1 MDINASL
8 KQNFDQA
15 RNALDLNGLND
26 IRQQSRSSDGE
37 AKKEALTEA
46 AQQFEA
52 IFMKMLLASMRKAQE
67 VLESDSPFNSQSTKF
82 YRDMHDQQ
90 MAVELSSNGSLG
102 LTDLIVRQL
111 GGDDGSFKP
120 SSVLRN
126 DGNLSTVA
134 SVNTVSGSAD
144 TNENDSVDSHSQKN
158 AARENSLIEKMLA
171 DQSQRQ
177 SHVEIPFA
185 ANSTLSASIGNQSV
199 ASQINSAMNQYLQAE
214 KTKGVTKK
222 LSMDPTNDQSVNN
235 SAPLSAQHFNE
246 PKDFVTALIEPAQKV
261 QDELGVPFAVVIAQ
275 AALETG
281 WGQKIIKHQNGD
293 SSNNLFNIKADSRWA
308 GDKITKDTLEFEQG
322 AMVKKS
328 EPFRT
333 YQTIADSINDY
344 INFLSTSER
353 YEEALQDSSNVEHF
367 LQGLQKAGYATDP
380 QYAEKIQSTL
390 KTVTNL
396 LAK

>member
-1 MDINASL
+1 MDINSSL
-8 KQNFDQA
+8 KQNYDQA

-26 IRQQSRSSDGE
+26 IREQSRAGDGE
-37 AKKEALTEA
+37 AKKAALTEA

-52 IFMKMLLASMRKAQE
+52 IFMKMLLSSMRKAQE
-67 VLESDSPFNSQSTKF
+67 VLESDSPFNSESTKF

-111 GGDDGSFKP
+111 GGDDGTFKP

-126 DGNLSTVA
+126 DGNLKVTDSANSTLDKT
-134 SVNTVSGSAD
+134 SE
-144 TNENDSVDSHSQKN
+144 TNKDNQH
-158 AARENSLIEKMLA
+158 NSLIEKMLA
-171 DQSQRQ
+171 DKNQIKPDID
-177 SHVEIPFA
+177 IPFA
-185 ANSTLSASIGNQSV
+185 GNYQAQHIVSNQMNSA
-199 ASQINSAMNQYLQAE
+199 ASQFIIRDVD
-214 KTKGVTKK
+214 KR
-222 LSMDPTNDQSVNN
+222 TNKVSVQSESVNN
-235 SAPLSAQHFNE
+235 SAALSNHSFDE

-261 QDELGVPFAVVIAQ
+261 QKTLGVPFEVVIAQ

-281 WGQKIIKHQNGD
+281 WGQKMIKDQDGG

-322 AMVKKS
+322 AMIKKS

-333 YQTIADSINDY
+333 YQSLTDSVDDY

-353 YEEALQDSSNVEHF
+353 YQDALQDSGNVEHF

-380 QYAEKIQSTL
+380 QYADKILGTL

>member
-1 MDINASL
+1 MDINSSQ

-26 IRQQSRSSDGE
+26 IRQQSRAGDGE
-37 AKKEALTEA
+37 AKKEALQEA

-52 IFMKMLLASMRKAQE
+52 IFMKMLLSSMRKAQE

-111 GGDDGSFKP
+111 GGDSGNFKP

-126 DGNLSTVA
+126 DGNLTVTE
-134 SVNTVSGSAD
+134 SVNASDDKVSKAKKD
-144 TNENDSVDSHSQKN
+144 NQH
-158 AARENSLIEKMLA
+158 NSLIEKMLA
-171 DQSQRQ
+171 DKSKIKPDID
-177 SHVEIPFA
+177 IPFA
-185 ANSTLSASIGNQSV
+185 GSYQAQNITSNQVSNAASQFVIRDVDKRTNKVNNQS
-199 ASQINSAMNQYLQAE
+199 
-214 KTKGVTKK
+214 
-222 LSMDPTNDQSVNN
+222 QSVNN
-235 SAPLSAQHFNE
+235 SAPLSNHNFNE

-261 QDELGVPFAVVIAQ
+261 QKTLGVPFQVVIAQ

-281 WGQKIIKHQNGD
+281 WGQKMIKDKEGA

-322 AMVKKS
+322 AMIKKS

-333 YQTIADSINDY
+333 YQSLSDSVDDY

-353 YEEALQDSSNVEHF
+353 YQEALQDSGNVEHF

-380 QYAEKIQSTL
+380 QYADKILGTL

>member
-1 MDINASL
+1 MDINSSL

-15 RNALDLNGLND
+15 RNALDLNGLNA
-26 IRQQSRSSDGE
+26 IRQQSRETDGE
-37 AKKEALTEA
+37 AKQEALKEA

-52 IFMKMLLASMRKAQE
+52 IFMKMLLSSMRKAQE

-111 GGDDGSFKP
+111 GGDNGKFKP

-126 DGNLSTVA
+126 DGNLSTT
-134 SVNTVSGSAD
+134 NTNNTA
-144 TNENDSVDSHSQKN
+144 ENLEKEKQH
-158 AARENSLIEKMLA
+158 NSLIEKMLI
-171 DQSQRQ
+171 DNSQIKPDID
-177 SHVEIPFA
+177 IPFA
-185 ANSTLSASIGNQSV
+185 GNFQV
-199 ASQINSAMNQYLQAE
+199 NNNVGSQISSVSSLSIKDLNKEVDKRTS
-214 KTKGVTKK
+214 KDITK
-222 LSMDPTNDQSVNN
+222 SQSVNN
-235 SAPLSAQHFNE
+235 LAPLSAQSFDK

-261 QDELGVPFAVVIAQ
+261 QKTLGVPFEVVIAQ

-281 WGQKIIKHQNGD
+281 WGQKIIKDDDGG
-293 SSNNLFNIKADSRWA
+293 SSNNLFNIKADSRWS
-308 GDKITKDTLEFEQG
+308 GEKITKDTLEFEQG

-333 YQTIADSINDY
+333 YQSINDSVDDY
-344 INFLSTSER
+344 INFLSTNER
-353 YEEALQDSSNVEHF
+353 YQDALQDSGNVERF

-380 QYAEKIQSTL
+380 QYADKILGTL
-390 KTVTNL
+390 KTVTSL
-396 LAK
+396 IAK

>member
-1 MDINASL
+1 MDINSSL
-8 KQNFDQA
+8 KQNYDQA

-26 IRQQSRSSDGE
+26 IREQSRAGDGE
-37 AKKEALTEA
+37 AKKAALTEA

-52 IFMKMLLASMRKAQE
+52 IFMKMLLSSMRKAQE
-67 VLESDSPFNSQSTKF
+67 VLESDSPFNSESTKF

-126 DGNLSTVA
+126 DGNLKVTDSANSTLDKT
-134 SVNTVSGSAD
+134 SE
-144 TNENDSVDSHSQKN
+144 TNKDNQH
-158 AARENSLIEKMLA
+158 NSLIEKMLA
-171 DQSQRQ
+171 DKNQIKPDID
-177 SHVEIPFA
+177 IPFA
-185 ANSTLSASIGNQSV
+185 GNYQAQHIVSNQMNSA
-199 ASQINSAMNQYLQAE
+199 ASQFIIRDVD
-214 KTKGVTKK
+214 KR
-222 LSMDPTNDQSVNN
+222 TNKVSVQSESVNN
-235 SAPLSAQHFNE
+235 SAALSNHSFDE

-261 QDELGVPFAVVIAQ
+261 QKTLGVPFEVVIAQ

-281 WGQKIIKHQNGD
+281 WGQKMIKDQDGG

-322 AMVKKS
+322 TMIKKS

-333 YQTIADSINDY
+333 YQSLTDSVDDY

-353 YEEALQDSSNVEHF
+353 YQDALQDSGNVEHF

-380 QYAEKIQSTL
+380 QYADKILGTL

>member
-1 MDINASL
+1 MDINSSH
-8 KQNFDQA
+8 KQNYDQA

-26 IRQQSRSSDGE
+26 IREQSRAGNSEG
-37 AKKEALTEA
+37 KKEALKEA

-52 IFMKMLLASMRKAQE
+52 IFMKMLLSSMRKAQE
-67 VLESDSPFNSQSTKF
+67 VLESDSPFNSESTKF

-111 GGDDGSFKP
+111 GGDDGTFKP

-126 DGNLSTVA
+126 DGNLPVTDSANSTDNKA
-134 SVNTVSGSAD
+134 NK
-144 TNENDSVDSHSQKN
+144 DSQH
-158 AARENSLIEKMLA
+158 NSLIEKMLA
-171 DQSQRQ
+171 DKNQIKPDID
-177 SHVEIPFA
+177 IPFA
-185 ANSTLSASIGNQSV
+185 GSYQPQHNINNQVNSA
-199 ASQINSAMNQYLQAE
+199 ASQFIIRDVD
-214 KTKGVTKK
+214 KR
-222 LSMDPTNDQSVNN
+222 TNKVSGQSESVNN
-235 SAPLSAQHFNE
+235 SATISNHSFDE

-261 QDELGVPFAVVIAQ
+261 QKTLGVPFEVVIAQ

-281 WGQKIIKHQNGD
+281 WGQKMIKDQDGG

-322 AMVKKS
+322 AMIKKS

-333 YQTIADSINDY
+333 YQSLTDSVDDY

-353 YEEALQDSSNVEHF
+353 YQDALQDSGNVEHF

-380 QYAEKIQSTL
+380 QYADKILGTL

>member
-1 MDINASL
+1 MDINSSL
-8 KQNFDQA
+8 KQNYDQA

-26 IRQQSRSSDGE
+26 IREQSRAGDGE
-37 AKKEALTEA
+37 AKKAALTEA

-52 IFMKMLLASMRKAQE
+52 IFMKMLLSSMRKAQE
-67 VLESDSPFNSQSTKF
+67 VLESDSPFNSESTKF

-111 GGDDGSFKP
+111 GGDDGTFKP

-126 DGNLSTVA
+126 DGNLKVTDSASSTLDKT
-134 SVNTVSGSAD
+134 SE
-144 TNENDSVDSHSQKN
+144 TNKDNQH
-158 AARENSLIEKMLA
+158 NSLIEKMLA
-171 DQSQRQ
+171 DKNQIKPDID
-177 SHVEIPFA
+177 IPFA
-185 ANSTLSASIGNQSV
+185 GNYQAQHIVSNQMNSA
-199 ASQINSAMNQYLQAE
+199 ASQFIIRDVD
-214 KTKGVTKK
+214 KR
-222 LSMDPTNDQSVNN
+222 TNKVNGQSESVNN
-235 SAPLSAQHFNE
+235 STALSSNNFDE

-261 QDELGVPFAVVIAQ
+261 QKTLGVPFEVVIAQ

-281 WGQKIIKHQNGD
+281 WGQKMIKDQDGG

-322 AMVKKS
+322 AMIKKS

-333 YQTIADSINDY
+333 YQSLTDSVDDY

-353 YEEALQDSSNVEHF
+353 YQDALQDSGNVEHF

-380 QYAEKIQSTL
+380 QYADKILGTL

>member
-26 IRQQSRSSDGE
+26 IRQLSRSGDGD

-52 IFMKMLLASMRKAQE
+52 IFMKMLLSSMRKAQD
-67 VLESDSPFNSQSTKF
+67 VLESDSPYNSQSTKF

-126 DGNLSTVA
+126 DGNLTVKST
-134 SVNTVSGSAD
+134 AD
-144 TNENDSVDSHSQKN
+144 DDKTNEQSEASKDKQH
-158 AARENSLIEKMLA
+158 NSLVEKMLS
-171 DQSQRQ
+171 DKNQIKPDID
-177 SHVEIPFA
+177 VPFA
-185 ANSTLSASIGNQSV
+185 GSYQAQSLNSNQQGSVLSQFTLRELDKKPNKAISSLESV
-199 ASQINSAMNQYLQAE
+199 KISTSPD
-214 KTKGVTKK
+214 
-222 LSMDPTNDQSVNN
+222 SPTFD
-235 SAPLSAQHFNE
+235 E
-246 PKDFVTALIEPAQKV
+246 PKDFVTALMEPAQKV
-261 QDELGVPFAVVIAQ
+261 QQELGVPFAVVIAQ

-281 WGQKIIKHQNGD
+281 WGQKIIKGTNGE

-322 AMVKKS
+322 AMIKKS

-333 YQTIADSINDY
+333 YQSLTDSVDDY
-344 INFLSTSER
+344 IIFLSTSER
-353 YEEALQDSSNVEHF
+353 YQEALQDSGNVEHF

-380 QYAEKIQSTL
+380 QYADKILGTL
-390 KTVTNL
+390 KTVTSL

>member
-1 MDINASL
+1 MDINSSQ
-8 KQNFDQA
+8 KQNYDQA

-26 IRQQSRSSDGE
+26 IREQSRAGDGE
-37 AKKEALTEA
+37 AKKQALTEA

-52 IFMKMLLASMRKAQE
+52 IFMKMLLSSMRKAQE
-67 VLESDSPFNSQSTKF
+67 VLESDSPFNSESTKF

-111 GGDDGSFKP
+111 GGDDGNFKP

-126 DGNLSTVA
+126 DGNLKVTDSANSTDDKA
-134 SVNTVSGSAD
+134 SKSNK
-144 TNENDSVDSHSQKN
+144 DSQH
-158 AARENSLIEKMLA
+158 NSLIEKMLA
-171 DQSQRQ
+171 DKSQIKPGID
-177 SHVEIPFA
+177 IPFA
-185 ANSTLSASIGNQSV
+185 GNYQAQQISSNPMSSA
-199 ASQINSAMNQYLQAE
+199 ASQFIIRDVD
-214 KTKGVTKK
+214 KR
-222 LSMDPTNDQSVNN
+222 TNKVSGQSESVNN
-235 SAPLSAQHFNE
+235 STALSSNNFDE

-261 QDELGVPFAVVIAQ
+261 QKTLGVPFEVVIAQ

-281 WGQKIIKHQNGD
+281 WGQKMIKDQDGS

-322 AMVKKS
+322 AMIKKS

-333 YQTIADSINDY
+333 YQSLTDSVDDY

-353 YEEALQDSSNVEHF
+353 YQDALQDSGNVEHF

-380 QYAEKIQSTL
+380 QYADKILGTL

>member
-1 MDINASL
+1 MDINSSQ
-8 KQNFDQA
+8 KQNYDQA

-26 IRQQSRSSDGE
+26 IREQSRAGDGE
-37 AKKEALTEA
+37 AKKQALTEA

-52 IFMKMLLASMRKAQE
+52 IFMKMLLSSMRKAQE
-67 VLESDSPFNSQSTKF
+67 VLESDSPFNSESTKF

-111 GGDDGSFKP
+111 GGDDGNFKP

-126 DGNLSTVA
+126 DGNLKVTDSANSTDDKA
-134 SVNTVSGSAD
+134 SKSNK
-144 TNENDSVDSHSQKN
+144 DSQQ
-158 AARENSLIEKMLA
+158 NSLTEKMLA
-171 DQSQRQ
+171 DKNQIKPD
-177 SHVEIPFA
+177 VDIPFA
-185 ANSTLSASIGNQSV
+185 GSYQPQHITSNQVNSA
-199 ASQINSAMNQYLQAE
+199 ASQFIIRDVD
-214 KTKGVTKK
+214 KR
-222 LSMDPTNDQSVNN
+222 TNKISEQSESVNN
-235 SAPLSAQHFNE
+235 STALSSHSFDE

-261 QDELGVPFAVVIAQ
+261 QKTLGVPFEVVIAQ

-281 WGQKIIKHQNGD
+281 WGQKMIKDQDGG

-308 GDKITKDTLEFEQG
+308 GDKVTKDTLEFEQG
-322 AMVKKS
+322 AMIKKS

-333 YQTIADSINDY
+333 YQSLTDSVDDY

-353 YEEALQDSSNVEHF
+353 YQDALQDSGNVEHF

-380 QYAEKIQSTL
+380 QYADKILGTL

>member
-1 MDINASL
+1 MDINSSH
-8 KQNFDQA
+8 KQNYDQA

-26 IRQQSRSSDGE
+26 IREQSRAGNSE

-52 IFMKMLLASMRKAQE
+52 IFMKMLLSSMRKAQE
-67 VLESDSPFNSQSTKF
+67 VLESDSPFNSESTKF

-111 GGDDGSFKP
+111 GGDDGTFKP

-126 DGNLSTVA
+126 DGNLSVTNSANSSDDKA
-134 SVNTVSGSAD
+134 SK
-144 TNENDSVDSHSQKN
+144 TNKDNQQ
-158 AARENSLIEKMLA
+158 NSLIEKMLA
-171 DQSQRQ
+171 DKHQIKPDID
-177 SHVEIPFA
+177 IPFA
-185 ANSTLSASIGNQSV
+185 GSYQAQHNISN
-199 ASQINSAMNQYLQAE
+199 QINSAASQFIIRDLD
-214 KTKGVTKK
+214 KR
-222 LSMDPTNDQSVNN
+222 TNKVSGQSESVNN
-235 SAPLSAQHFNE
+235 SAALSNHSFEE
-246 PKDFVTALIEPAQKV
+246 PKDFVTALIKPAQKV
-261 QDELGVPFAVVIAQ
+261 QKTLGVPFEVVIAQ

-281 WGQKIIKHQNGD
+281 WGQKMIKDQDGG

-322 AMVKKS
+322 AMIKKS
-328 EPFRT
+328 EPFRI
-333 YQTIADSINDY
+333 YQSLTDSVDDY
-344 INFLSTSER
+344 INFLSTSGR
-353 YEEALQDSSNVEHF
+353 YQDALQDSGNVEHF

-380 QYAEKIQSTL
+380 QYADKILGTL

>member
-1 MDINASL
+1 MDINSSH
-8 KQNFDQA
+8 KQNYDQA

-26 IRQQSRSSDGE
+26 IREQSRAGNSEG
-37 AKKEALTEA
+37 KKEALKEA

-52 IFMKMLLASMRKAQE
+52 IFMKMLLSSMRKAQE
-67 VLESDSPFNSQSTKF
+67 VLESDSPFNSESTKF

-111 GGDDGSFKP
+111 GGDDGTFKP

-126 DGNLSTVA
+126 DGNLSVTNSANSSDDKA
-134 SVNTVSGSAD
+134 SK
-144 TNENDSVDSHSQKN
+144 TNKDNQQ
-158 AARENSLIEKMLA
+158 NSLIEKMLA
-171 DQSQRQ
+171 DKHQIKPDID
-177 SHVEIPFA
+177 IPFA
-185 ANSTLSASIGNQSV
+185 GSYQAQHNISN
-199 ASQINSAMNQYLQAE
+199 QINSAASQFIIRDLD
-214 KTKGVTKK
+214 KR
-222 LSMDPTNDQSVNN
+222 TNKVSGQSESVNN
-235 SAPLSAQHFNE
+235 SAALSNHSFEE

-261 QDELGVPFAVVIAQ
+261 QKTLGVPFEVVIAQ

-281 WGQKIIKHQNGD
+281 WGQKMIKGQDGG

-322 AMVKKS
+322 AMIKKS

-333 YQTIADSINDY
+333 YQSLTDSVDDY

-353 YEEALQDSSNVEHF
+353 YQDALQDSGNVEHF
-367 LQGLQKAGYATDP
+367 LHGLQKAGYATDP
-380 QYAEKIQSTL
+380 QYADKILGTL

>member
-1 MDINASL
+1 MDINSSL

-15 RNALDLNGLND
+15 RNALDLNGLNA
-26 IRQQSRSSDGE
+26 IRQQSRETDGE
-37 AKKEALTEA
+37 AKQEALKEA

-52 IFMKMLLASMRKAQE
+52 IFMKMLLSSMRKAQE

-111 GGDDGSFKP
+111 GGDNGKFKP

-126 DGNLSTVA
+126 DGNLSTT
-134 SVNTVSGSAD
+134 NTNNTA
-144 TNENDSVDSHSQKN
+144 ENLEKEKQH
-158 AARENSLIEKMLA
+158 NSLIEKMLI
-171 DQSQRQ
+171 DNSQIKPDID
-177 SHVEIPFA
+177 IPFA
-185 ANSTLSASIGNQSV
+185 GNFQV
-199 ASQINSAMNQYLQAE
+199 NNNVGSQISSVSSLSIKDLNKEVDKRTS
-214 KTKGVTKK
+214 KDITK
-222 LSMDPTNDQSVNN
+222 SQSVNN
-235 SAPLSAQHFNE
+235 LAPLSAQSFDK

-261 QDELGVPFAVVIAQ
+261 QKTLGVPFEVVIAQ

-281 WGQKIIKHQNGD
+281 WGQKIIKDNDGG
-293 SSNNLFNIKADSRWA
+293 SSNNLFNIKADSRWS
-308 GDKITKDTLEFEQG
+308 GEKITKDTLEFEQG

-333 YQTIADSINDY
+333 YQSINDSVDDY
-344 INFLSTSER
+344 INFLSTNER
-353 YEEALQDSSNVEHF
+353 YQDALQDSGNVERF

-380 QYAEKIQSTL
+380 QYADKILGTL
-390 KTVTNL
+390 KTVTSL
-396 LAK
+396 IAK